1 MKLKSYS
8 KFSLSSHLFDFPFT
22 VFWDQQLQITDRKL
36 YLLMFFQNLCLNSRL
51 RTSAIILNLMFL
63 MISWECQYH
72 CLTNRIQKLKSMA
85 FSIENFEVFHIR
97 LCPEDSFKLKIAV
110 YIYWNEILLSKSNLM
125 KLKFGNVN
133 TKSKYVHWKCKKLKI
148 QNLGILEIVQMRI
161 IFFCI
166 FEKQVQD

>member
-1 MKLKSYS
+1 
-8 KFSLSSHLFDFPFT
+8 
-22 VFWDQQLQITDRKL
+22 
-36 YLLMFFQNLCLNSRL
+36 
-51 RTSAIILNLMFL
+51 
-63 MISWECQYH
+63 
-72 CLTNRIQKLKSMA
+72 MA